1 MLLRRRGLIDD
12 LLEVGRLKGPYE
24 LHQRALFH
32 RMSPGQ
38 DLRNTRL
45 GVTRA
50 LLRELGLGATTHRIR
65 ESSDLG
71 GADRVVV
78 VWGAGQVCA
87 IINHLFSINDL
98 CRVDIN
104 HL

>member
-1 MLLRRRGLIDD
+1 MLLRRHGLIDV
-12 LLEVGRLKGPYE
+12 LLEVGRLKGTYE

-38 DLRNTRL
+38 DLRDTRL
-45 GVTRA
+45 GNTQA
-50 LLRELGLGATTHRIR
+50 QCELGLGATAHRIR

-78 VWGAGQVCA
+78 VWGAGQA
-87 IINHLFSINDL
+87 RAGL
-98 CRVDIN
+98 
-104 HL
+104 